1 MAEKS
6 EVIPVDDIANDVE
19 ELKKLVEAKVWEKNF
34 KAICYSLKSSS
45 ESYPYRSKETL
56 FWTKNGQLGSIS
68 NVSIHQYLHFL
79 SRKTVL
85 GVPLGSIPAQY

>member
-34 KAICYSLKSSS
+34 KANYYSLKSSS
-45 ESYPYRSKETL
+45 NYIHTGQKKRCFGRKMDSWGRSRMCR
-56 FWTKNGQLGSIS
+56 SIS
-68 NVSIHQYLHFL
+68 TCTSYQE
-79 SRKTVL
+79 RQCL
-85 GVPLGSIPAQY
+85 GCR